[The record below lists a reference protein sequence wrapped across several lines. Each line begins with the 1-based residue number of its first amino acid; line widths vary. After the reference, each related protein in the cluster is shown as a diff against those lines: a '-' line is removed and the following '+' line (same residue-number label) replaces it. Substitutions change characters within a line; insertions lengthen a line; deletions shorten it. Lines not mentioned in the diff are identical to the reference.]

1 MRKNRFCAGLLAL
14 QLVCSAAAFAPSAG
28 AAYTDNG
35 VTMTRLQY
43 ADAAYEML
51 LDAGAAEDAQTADRP
66 FTDTDAASVSALY
79 HWGILKGTS
88 DKAFSPADSLTREE
102 AAVILDRLGA
112 LLKVNHAEPS
122 GEPYRDD
129 AAISDWARGSVYAL
143 RDLGLMLGTGEG
155 KFSPADKL
163 TDRQGKTLLTRLQR
177 LARPAALTR
186 LSYENTLDSVA
197 DESRWSGTPGE
208 QAAAKEIAAA
218 MRGWGYEVTEQP
230 FDFTDAP
237 QGKQISKQATNVI
250 AVKKANRDPNG
261 DILVISAHHD
271 SMPSTVGAD
280 DNASGTAMLLELAR
294 TLKDIETDTEL
305 RFISF
310 SAEEQGLK
318 GSTYYT
324 AQLSDAEKT
333 HIVGDIQIDMIG
345 HYMSDTTTVKTTDG
359 APSLLGNMLL
369 AASKK
374 LTGNTWPTGI
384 EGASDHMAFQREGIP
399 GVLVEQDRLGTENH
413 KWSDRPA
420 VIDPA
425 KALPA
430 GQAVA
435 EVVREIASA
444 ETGPLA
450 QQSQSMLKADSAVT
464 ITDRMPIFT
473 GMQKNELEIRIG
485 AAGAFEKTEH
495 IDELDWQLDHYVLN
509 AKWFGWSEALPTDF
523 VYRRIDDS
531 LWLEKLYIRTA
542 SLGLTDE
549 QLAARLTETLGQ
561 PQTENS
567 GSQYWGLNSMDQN
580 PSMLRWQIS
589 AQDGAQVLTMV
600 PVIHTLVGVDLKAFD
615 FSRSPA
621 SYAAECDAEEK
632 MLLET
637 MHKIIPPEDKYVKR
651 IISWTDGYSAILGMC
666 QPQDASTLTA
676 FDIRIDRFDCFNEDG
691 TLSNIDKT
699 LATMVHEY
707 GHALTLNASQ
717 IDPSKRDDS
726 SGFNDPASYRDGSY
740 LKAFYDQFYAGGAAS
755 YIDRPENYVDEYA
768 SSSPFEDIAETF
780 MVFVTGGKPTGSTVA
795 DQKVAFF
802 YSYPEL
808 RSVRSYI
815 RTNFAFP
822 AD

>member
-1 MRKNRFCAGLLAL
+1 MRKKRLCAGLLAL
-14 QLVCSAAAFAPSAG
+14 QLVCSAAAFALTAG

-102 AAVILDRLGA
+102 AAVILDRLRA
-112 LLKVNHAEPS
+112 LLQVTPAKAS

-129 AAISDWARGSVYAL
+129 AAISDWASGSVYAL

-294 TLKDIETDTEL
+294 ALKDIETDTEL

-374 LTGNTWPTGI
+374 VTGNTWPAGI

-473 GMQKNELEIRIG
+473 GMQKYELDVRIG
-485 AAGAFEKTEH
+485 AAGAFEKTEYD
-495 IDELDWQLDHYVLN
+495 DELGWQLDNYVMN

-523 VYRRIDDS
+523 VYRRMDDGLS
-531 LWLEKLYIRTA
+531 LYQLYIRTA
-542 SLGLTDE
+542 DLKLTDA
-549 QLAARLTETLGQ
+549 QLAARLTDTFGQ
-561 PQTENS
+561 PETVENS
-567 GSQYWGLNSMDQN
+567 RFWGANAMEQN
-580 PSMLRWQIS
+580 PSMLRWMIDQ
-589 AQDGAQVLTMV
+589 QDGAQVLTMV
-600 PVIHTLVGVDLKAFD
+600 PVDHTEVGVRLKSFD
-615 FSRSPA
+615 FNKAPSA
-621 SYAAECDAEEK
+621 YAAESDMTELT
-632 MLLET
+632 LLKT
-637 MHKIIPPEDKYVKR
+637 IHKIVPPDDKYVKN
-651 IISWTDGYSAILGMC
+651 IVSWTDGYSSILGMC
-666 QPQDASTLTA
+666 VPQDMEKLDA
-676 FDIRIDRFDCFNEDG
+676 FDICIDRFDCFDG
-691 TLSNIDKT
+691 DGSLYNMDKMLT
-699 LATMVHEY
+699 TMIHEY
-707 GHALTLNASQ
+707 GHALTTNSSQ
-717 IDPSKRDDS
+717 IDPAKFGDNVS
-726 SGFNDPASYRDGSY
+726 FNNPAAYRDGSY

-780 MVFVTGGKPTGSTVA
+780 MVFVTGGKPTGSTMA

-802 YSYPEL
+802 YGYPEL
-808 RSVRSYI
+808 QSVRSYI